1 MKRILL
7 SGCNGKMGRI
17 IAGCVRE
24 RRDCTIVAGI
34 DPCGRP
40 LDGFP
45 VFTAPSDCAV
55 EADVIIDFS
64 HPDALEPLLQYA
76 AAAHL
81 PAALLGYPNYG
92 QCEQDRQH
100 QQGDDTAY
108 SDHKKTSLS
117 KEFQPQ
123 YTPFDAEEQSKSTV
137 APNFLQKSKIRAC
150 IWACAVI

>member
-1 MKRILL
+1 MPLDAASRQCPGAFLN
-7 SGCNGKMGRI
+7 SGFFVRVLFFAVAV
-17 IAGCVRE
+17 AGCTV
-24 RRDCTIVAGI
+24 
-34 DPCGRP
+34 
-40 LDGFP
+40 
-45 VFTAPSDCAV
+45 
-55 EADVIIDFS
+55 
-64 HPDALEPLLQYA
+64 A
-76 AAAHL
+76 AAALAL

-108 SDHKKTSLS
+108 SNHKKTSLS

-150 IWACAVI
+150 IWAYAVI

>member
-1 MKRILL
+1 MCSVFLFRGVAVL
-7 SGCNGKMGRI
+7 
-17 IAGCVRE
+17 
-24 RRDCTIVAGI
+24 VAG
-34 DPCGRP
+34 GT
-40 LDGFP
+40 
-45 VFTAPSDCAV
+45 V
-55 EADVIIDFS
+55 
-64 HPDALEPLLQYA
+64 A
-76 AAAHL
+76 AAALAL
-81 PAALLGYPNYG
+81 PAALLGYPNHG

-123 YTPFDAEEQSKSTV
+123 YTPFDAEEQSKSTA